1 VTPGRLAAGAE
12 LSIRS
17 MAHEDWPAVASIYRQ
32 GIATGDATFETEVPS
47 WEAWNAARLPL
58 CRLVAE
64 SGDEVVGF
72 AALSPTSHRAVYA
85 GVAEVMV
92 YVAEDVRGRG
102 VGRRL
107 LDALVARAEEAGVWT
122 LQAGIFP
129 ENRASI
135 AIHAAVGFRV
145 LGTRERL
152 GRAADGRWR
161 DVVFMERRSDA
172 VGVDGDTDV
181 APTE

>member
-1 VTPGRLAAGAE
+1 MTGPVVRVRAMSAG
-12 LSIRS
+12 
-17 MAHEDWPAVASIYRQ
+17 DWPVVADIYAQ
-32 GIATGDATFETEVPS
+32 GIATGDATFETSVPS
-47 WEAWNAARLPL
+47 REAWDAARRPD

-64 SGDEVVGF
+64 VEGAVVGF
-72 AALSPTSHRAVYA
+72 AALSATSYRPVYA

-92 YVAEDVRGRG
+92 YVAERARGRG

-107 LDALVARAEEAGVWT
+107 LDALVASAEDAGVWT

-129 ENRASI
+129 ENGASI
-135 AIHAAVGFRV
+135 AIHRSAGFRV

-161 DVVFMERRSDA
+161 DVVLMERRSPR
-172 VGVDGDTDV
+172 VGNDE
-181 APTE
+181 PLS